1 MKFKLHFT
9 ETQIPFGIQAVHRF
23 ENGYGVSVIRNN
35 FSMGA
40 TLGLF
45 EIALLSKDG
54 EIQYDQQPLPAG
66 VLGWLKMYEVQDIMS
81 NINDLTP
88 EEK

>member
-1 MKFKLHFT
+1 
-9 ETQIPFGIQAVHRF
+9 
-23 ENGYGVSVIRNN
+23 
-35 FSMGA
+35 MGA

-54 EIQYDQQPLPAG
+54 DIQYDQQPLPAG

>member
-1 MKFKLHFT
+1 MKFKLHFI
-9 ETQIPFGIQAVHRF
+9 ETQTPFGIQAIHRF
-23 ENGYGVSVIRNN
+23 DNGYGVSVIRNSI
-35 FSMGA
+35 SMGA

-45 EIALLSKDG
+45 EIALLNKDDN
-54 EIQYDQQPLPAG
+54 IQYDQQPLPAG
-66 VLGWLKMYEVQDIMS
+66 VLGCLKMCEVQDIMS

>member
-1 MKFKLHFT
+1 MKFELNFQ
-9 ETQIPFGIQAVHRF
+9 ETQHPFGIQAIHRF
-23 ENGYGVSVIRNN
+23 KNGYGVSVVRNN

-45 EIALLSKDG
+45 EVALLNKDDD
-54 EIQYDQQPLPAG
+54 IQYNQQPLPAG
-66 VLGWLKMYEVQDIMS
+66 VLGCLKMHEVQDIMS
-81 NINDLTP
+81 NINDLP